1 MTSLMESP
9 VSPTTSPD
17 AADAAEQAAPA
28 PHRSRRSLRT
38 VDLFA
43 ALAATDDEQERERL
57 LEEVVV
63 LNIPV
68 AESIASRYRG
78 RGVGDD
84 DVEGV
89 ARLALV
95 KAVRRYDVESGHDF
109 LSFAV
114 PTIRGEIKRYFRD
127 SGWMIRPP
135 RRIQEIQAS
144 ISAVESEL
152 GARLGQSP
160 RPSELAKALD
170 LDLSDVEEALA
181 ARGCFIPASL
191 DRPVG
196 EAGEMPLSELLGDD
210 DPGQGAAE
218 ARAVL
223 GPIVSRLP
231 ERDRRVI
238 ELRFFAGLTQREIAD
253 DIGVTQMQVS
263 RLLARILRD
272 LRRGLESTPELAD
285 ALTSIR

>member
-1 MTSLMESP
+1 MTTLIP
-9 VSPTTSPD
+9 SPTDLRGPPPELNPV
-17 AADAAEQAAPA
+17 EQHLAPNA
-28 PHRSRRSLRT
+28 REPHRATRSQRT
-38 VDLFA
+38 AELFEAMA
-43 ALAATDDEQERERL
+43 ACDDEAEHAHL
-57 LEEVVV
+57 LEQVVV
-63 LNIPV
+63 LNVPV
-68 AESIASRYRG
+68 AESIASRYRS

-84 DVEGV
+84 DLEGV

-95 KAVRRYDVESGHDF
+95 KAVRRFDVASGHDF

-144 ISAVESEL
+144 IASVESEL

-160 RPSELAKALD
+160 RPSELAGELD
-170 LDLSDVEEALA
+170 LELADVEEALA

-196 EAGEMPLSELLGDD
+196 ESGEMPLSDLLGGD

-223 GPIVSRLP
+223 GPVVSRLA

-238 ELRFFAGLTQREIAD
+238 ELRFFEGLTQREIAE

-263 RLLARILRD
+263 RLLSRILRD
-272 LRRGLESTPELAD
+272 LRRSLEAGPD
-285 ALTSIR
+285 APTA

>member
-1 MTSLMESP
+1 MSTLVPTPSDVRESP
-9 VSPTTSPD
+9 RAVPSTGVPNPREAQRLSRSERTAELFEMLATCD
-17 AADAAEQAAPA
+17 DAAEHA
-28 PHRSRRSLRT
+28 RLS
-38 VDLFA
+38 
-43 ALAATDDEQERERL
+43 EQ
-57 LEEVVV
+57 VIV
-63 LNIPV
+63 LNVPV

-84 DVEGV
+84 DLEGV

-95 KAVRRYDVESGHDF
+95 KAVRRFDVASGHDF

-135 RRIQEIQAS
+135 RRIQEIQAGIAS
-144 ISAVESEL
+144 VESEL
-152 GARLGQSP
+152 GARLGRAP
-160 RPSELAKALD
+160 RPTELAEDLD

-181 ARGCFIPASL
+181 ARGCFVPASL

-196 EAGEMPLSELLGDD
+196 EAGEMPLSDLLGGD
-210 DPGQGAAE
+210 DPAQGAAE

-223 GPIVSRLP
+223 GPVVSQLA

-238 ELRFFAGLTQREIAD
+238 ELRFFAGLTQREIAE

-272 LRRGLESTPELAD
+272 LRRSLEQGLDDPTA
-285 ALTSIR
+285 

>member
-1 MTSLMESP
+1 MTSLL
-9 VSPTTSPD
+9 PD
-17 AADAAEQAAPA
+17 RPA
-28 PHRSRRSLRT
+28 PQPVPSSPPAHRSARSVRT
-38 VDLFA
+38 AELFA
-43 ALAATDDEQERERL
+43 ALAAADDLDERERL

-63 LNIPV
+63 LNVSV

-95 KAVRRYDVESGHDF
+95 KAVRRYDVDSGHDF

-144 ISAVESEL
+144 IAAVESEL
-152 GARLGQSP
+152 GAALGQSP

-181 ARGCFIPASL
+181 ARGCFVPASL

-196 EAGEMPLSELLGDD
+196 EAGEMPLAELLGAE
-210 DPGQGAAE
+210 DPAQAAAE

-223 GPIVSRLP
+223 GPVVSRLAP
-231 ERDRRVI
+231 RDRRVI
-238 ELRFFAGLTQREIAD
+238 ELRFFAGLTQREIAE

-272 LRRGLESTPELAD
+272 LRKNLEQPAPLEPAQP
-285 ALTSIR
+285 

>member
-1 MTSLMESP
+1 MTSLLPQPS
-9 VSPTTSPD
+9 TSPD
-17 AADAAEQAAPA
+17 LTAAAPEPGSDA
-28 PHRSRRSLRT
+28 PVAPPRNRRSLRT
-38 VDLFA
+38 SELFA
-43 ALAATDDEQERERL
+43 ELADTQDEAERTRI
-57 LEEVVV
+57 LEEVLL

-84 DVEGV
+84 DLEGV

-95 KAVRRYDVESGHDF
+95 KAVRRYDTDSGHDF

-135 RRIQEIQAS
+135 RRIQEIQAG
-144 ISAVESEL
+144 IAAVESEL
-152 GARLGQSP
+152 GARLGTSP
-160 RPSELAKALD
+160 RPSELAAALEV
-170 LDLSDVEEALA
+170 DLSDVEEALA
-181 ARGCFIPASL
+181 ARGCFVPASL

-196 EAGEMPLSELLGDD
+196 ETGEMPLADLLGDV
-210 DPGQGAAE
+210 DPAQGAAE

-223 GPIVSRLP
+223 GPLVSRLS

-238 ELRFFAGLTQREIAD
+238 ELRFFSGLTQREIAD

-263 RLLARILRD
+263 RLLSRILRD
-272 LRRGLESTPELAD
+272 LRRGLERAPAD
-285 ALTSIR
+285 TLVDAR